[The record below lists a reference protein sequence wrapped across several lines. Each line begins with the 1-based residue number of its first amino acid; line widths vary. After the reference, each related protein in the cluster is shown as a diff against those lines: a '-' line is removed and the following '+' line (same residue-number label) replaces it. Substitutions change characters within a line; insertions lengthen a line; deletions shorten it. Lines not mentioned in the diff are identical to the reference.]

1 MLIINTFAI
10 LSEPNYNKLHMLTF
24 ALSFSDFY

>member
-10 LSEPNYNKLHMLTF
+10 LSETNYNKLHKLTF
-24 ALSFSDFY
+24 ALSFSDF